1 MKRALMFSIAAALF
15 VTAANAATIR
25 GKVVLASGAPC
36 RGAEAKAADA
46 ANRESTSAYSDND
59 GMFYIH
65 NVPPGRYVVIVT
77 KGNGKATANVTVTG
91 AEYAEAGTLR
101 VQ

>member
-1 MKRALMFSIAAALF
+1 MKRALMLSIAAALF

-25 GKVVLASGAPC
+25 GKAVLPTGAPC

-46 ANRESTSAYSDND
+46 AKRESTSAYSDNE

-65 NVPPGRYVVIVT
+65 NVPPGRYTVMVT
-77 KGNGKATANVTVTG
+77 KGNGKATATVTVT
-91 AEYAEAGTLR
+91 AAQYAEVGILR

>member
-1 MKRALMFSIAAALF
+1 MKRALMLSIAAALF

-25 GKVVLASGAPC
+25 GRVVLATGAPC

-46 ANRESTSAYSDND
+46 AKGESTSAYSDQE

-65 NVPPGRYVVIVT
+65 DVPPGRYVVIVT
-77 KGNGKATANVTVTG
+77 KGRARTAVNVTVTG
-91 AEYAEAGTLR
+91 AQYAEAGTLR